1 MLRLLLALA
10 LAAPAAG
17 QAPKSTAT
25 KDCQSTVVTSPAGD
39 NGCNYGAC
47 KSLTGGTLT
56 CAYDSSFC
64 GSTEDWLTAQDVI
77 DAGEECTC
85 EHILNYPNNIG
96 TCSSSG
102 VYSPMALA
110 SDCSGGTAVCDPD
123 SDGHYMMGDTQNG
136 EKQFTACDLKCDATK
151 DHRYDVPTDTY
162 QDCEFYQAQWATLG
176 QAPTGRMYI
185 RRMVMMGDT
194 AVCGGYLKATS
205 MESDYEE
212 NMIGRNGL
220 DFEIRGPFSRSDPDA
235 SEGTSVHED
244 LKAYTPPGRSW
255 DEYEMGFVKVD
266 TTTGV
271 PQDIIHFGGH
281 GEDGLWGI
289 HANSDNT
296 KIVASGYFI
305 GNLTLGGLPTIYT
318 VNGGM
323 NGASGFGRDGWVA
336 TFDANLA
343 PSWLRRWP
351 ESGAGSASG
360 YSGSSRCMDV
370 DFDSSNHIYG
380 VGYQCD
386 GDACVGVM
394 TKMNEA
400 DGSEVWEKVFTDS
413 RALRARFH
421 LERRLG

>member
-110 SDCSGGTAVCDPD
+110 SDCSGGTAVCEAEPG
-123 SDGHYMMGDTQNG
+123 GHYMMGDIQSG
-136 EKQFTACDLKCDATK
+136 VKQFTSCDLKCDATK

-176 QAPTGRMYI
+176 QAPTGRMYP
-185 RRMVMMGDT
+185 RRMVMMDDM
-194 AVCGGYLKATS
+194 AVVGGYVKSTS

-212 NMIGRNGL
+212 NMKDRNGY
-220 DFEIRGPFSRSDPDA
+220 DFEIRGPFSRS
-235 SEGTSVHED
+235 
-244 LKAYTPPGRSW
+244 
-255 DEYEMGFVKVD
+255 
-266 TTTGV
+266 
-271 PQDIIHFGGH
+271 
-281 GEDGLWGI
+281 
-289 HANSDNT
+289 
-296 KIVASGYFI
+296 SG
-305 GNLTLGGLPTIYT
+305 
-318 VNGGM
+318 
-323 NGASGFGRDGWVA
+323 
-336 TFDANLA
+336 
-343 PSWLRRWP
+343 
-351 ESGAGSASG
+351 
-360 YSGSSRCMDV
+360 
-370 DFDSSNHIYG
+370 
-380 VGYQCD
+380 
-386 GDACVGVM
+386 
-394 TKMNEA
+394 
-400 DGSEVWEKVFTDS
+400 
-413 RALRARFH
+413 
-421 LERRLG
+421 